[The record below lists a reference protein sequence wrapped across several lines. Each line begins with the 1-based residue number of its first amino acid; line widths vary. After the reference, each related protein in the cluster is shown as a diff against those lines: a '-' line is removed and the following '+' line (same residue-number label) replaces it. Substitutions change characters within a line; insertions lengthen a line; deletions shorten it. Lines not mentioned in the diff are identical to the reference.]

1 MKFHFIFQVSGTAAK
16 LGGKVAYHHCTLLVN
31 TNLNSVDKFLFG
43 SEVNT
48 NNISNFETE
57 LCIPV
62 IF

>member
-1 MKFHFIFQVSGTAAK
+1 M
-16 LGGKVAYHHCTLLVN
+16 AYHHCTLLVN